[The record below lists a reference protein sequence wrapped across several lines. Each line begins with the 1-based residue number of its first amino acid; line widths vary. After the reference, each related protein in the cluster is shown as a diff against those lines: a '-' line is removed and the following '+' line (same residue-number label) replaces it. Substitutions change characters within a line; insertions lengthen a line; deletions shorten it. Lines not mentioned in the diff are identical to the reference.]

1 MEQKKF
7 EENVDY
13 VLVPLEEDP
22 DGWGVRFL
30 TGDFVETVIQYKAIG
45 INEVK
50 DHLTFNFDIIS
61 TPDKSL
67 TDENEDLQ
75 NFSSYVL
82 LSIIESGYKEGWV
95 EFHEVEK

>member
-75 NFSSYVL
+75 KFSSYVL